1 MNQQLFLRQGWL
13 DASTS
18 PAWLQLAHFSSTWE
32 EGSEPSPGS
41 GNESPPL
48 AALGRQMVLPRER
61 NWGL

>member
-18 PAWLQLAHFSSTWE
+18 PARLQLAHFSGTWE
-32 EGSEPSPGS
+32 EGSELPSGS
-41 GNESPPL
+41 GNESSPL

-61 NWGL
+61 IWGL